1 MPMPPTLDMLPRRE
15 RERLQRR
22 QAILEAAQAVFA
34 EKGYDAAT
42 LDEIADRAEFGKG
55 TLYNYF
61 GGGKEAMLFAIFD
74 DLYDTVCGFIRTHL
88 DPQQQAG
95 KPIQQVFEE
104 FFEGAFR
111 FFQERILLFMILMK
125 EAHRLCFSGNPEK
138 VAYFLRQRERVA
150 RELVPTLEA
159 AMQRGTLRALPTL
172 ATAHLILENMDAVN
186 RQRCFC
192 DPHDPAQ
199 PAPALSPS
207 EAARFLATVLFHGL
221 LPTPPS
227 NPN

>member
-1 MPMPPTLDMLPRRE
+1 MILASEPLTRRA

-22 QAILEAAQAVFA
+22 QAILAAAQAVFA
-34 EKGYDAAT
+34 EKGYDEAT
-42 LDEIADRAEFGKG
+42 LDEIAQRAEFGKG

-61 GGGKEAMLFAIFD
+61 EGGKEAMLFAIFD

-88 DPQQQAG
+88 DPQQHAER
-95 KPIQQVFEE
+95 PIQQVFEE

-111 FFQERILLFMILMK
+111 FSQERIKLFMILMK
-125 EAHRLCFSGNPEK
+125 EAYRLCFSGHPEK

-150 RELVPTLEA
+150 NELVPTLEA
-159 AMQRGTLRALPTL
+159 AMQRGAMRPLPALPT
-172 ATAHLILENMDAVN
+172 AYLILENLDAIN
-186 RQRCFC
+186 RQLCFC
-192 DPHDPAQ
+192 APEGPVQ
-199 PAPALSPS
+199 PTNTVAPA

-221 LPTPPS
+221 LPPSPS